1 MNRSAPL
8 ARGTDAFALV
18 LAIGLAGCGAGPRAG
33 APHTRPAT
41 TPASPTSPTS
51 PPDSAMSNERIP
63 GLRAPRAGLLTSGQ
77 PDPEAWPRLAAD
89 GVRAV
94 INLRPDAELD
104 GRDVAA
110 EVAAS
115 GLDYLQI
122 PVAGAGDV
130 TTDKATALW
139 HAMRAVDG
147 PVLVHCASGNRVGA
161 LMALAAAEHDGMAPE
176 DALAFGRA
184 AGLTSLEPRGR
195 ELLGLPAAE

>member
-8 ARGTDAFALV
+8 ARGTAAFALALALV
-18 LAIGLAGCGAGPRAG
+18 LAIGLAGCGAGPRAF
-33 APHTRPAT
+33 APHARPAT
-41 TPASPTSPTS
+41 TPTSPQ
-51 PPDSAMSNERIP
+51 DSAMSNERIP

-104 GRDVAA
+104 GRDVAV

-147 PVLVHCASGNRVGA
+147 LVLVHCASGNRVGA

-184 AGLTSLEPRGR
+184 AGLTSLEPRVR